1 MNSFIKIAAY
11 FLRKYTPIYV
21 SRLTNKPTAM
31 KKKLI
36 LACFFIILAQNIFAQ
51 WNGIPSSVNNPI
63 SNSPETERT
72 IYSVTDGSGG
82 AILAWLAYDITFN
95 KQLIY
100 MQRKTATGA
109 ISWTTA
115 ATPLLIFTTLSNDIA
130 EINDLVPDGAGG
142 AYITWVEE
150 TTDTSSN
157 IYLQRIS
164 NTGAK
169 LFALP
174 GIAIN
179 TDNGHYFS
187 EVKICTDATGL
198 IVCWSDQMLLP
209 NANTPTYAQV
219 FAQRY
224 NTTGTAQW
232 AGGGILVSTAA
243 GIRAISSIVS
253 DGSNG
258 AFISFS
264 DARNSGIDVNGEYD
278 NIDIY
283 AQHLSSTGTR
293 LWGAADAAVTTELFN
308 QTTLGTNETR
318 TAMISDSAGGIILV
332 YYDYRS
338 NNNGPA
344 NFYAQRLNGSGTLLW
359 PAGGLAVSNSS
370 AINKNKFN
378 LLYDGAN
385 GIIASWDENDFVNNI
400 GGMYAQRISSTGT
413 LPWGA
418 TAIVANGA
426 LASGYGSSTIAAD
439 GTGNYVLNWVTFDN
453 GVGSNVIRGQKL
465 NANGTAQWTS
475 GGVSICTNPLSF
487 PQNPV
492 IIRSTTG
499 TMLVAWEDDRNIA
512 TSNTDIYSAR
522 ITPAG
527 FLFNTTSIN
536 YVTTANGNW
545 NSPSTWVGNTV
556 PPPGAIVIIRHNVIG
571 NVNASCISLRVESP
585 AVLTVNT
592 GIIITVLQ

>member
-1 MNSFIKIAAY
+1 
-11 FLRKYTPIYV
+11 
-21 SRLTNKPTAM
+21 M
-31 KKKLI
+31 KTKLI
-36 LACFFIILAQNIFAQ
+36 LAFFFIIIAQNIFAQ

-63 SNSPETERT
+63 SNLAETERT

-82 AILAWLAYDITFN
+82 AIMAWLAYDVTLN

-100 MQRKTATGA
+100 MQRKTVTGT

-115 ATPLLIFTTLSNDIA
+115 ATPILLFTSLSNDIA

-164 NTGAK
+164 STGTK

-174 GIAIN
+174 GIQLN

-187 EVKICTDATGL
+187 DVKICTDATGL

-209 NANTPTYAQV
+209 NAAIPTYAQV

-224 NTTGTAQW
+224 NTAGAAQW
-232 AGGGILVSTAA
+232 AAGGVQVSTAA
-243 GIRAISSIVS
+243 GLRAISSIVS
-253 DGSNG
+253 DASNG

-264 DARNSGIDVNGEYD
+264 DARNSGIDLNGDFD

-283 AQHLSSTGTR
+283 AQHLSNTGTR
-293 LWGAADAAVTTELFN
+293 LWGATDMAVSTELFN
-308 QTTLGTNETR
+308 QTTLGANESS
-318 TAMISDSAGGIILV
+318 TAMISDSAGGVILV

-344 NFYAQRLNGSGTLLW
+344 NFYAQRLNGSGTSLW

-370 AINKNKFN
+370 SPNKNKFN

-385 GIIASWDENDFVNNI
+385 GMIATWDENDFVNNI
-400 GGMYAQRISSTGT
+400 GGMYAQRISSAGT

-418 TAIVANGA
+418 SAIIANGS

-439 GTGNYVLNWVTFDN
+439 GTGNYVLNWATFDI
-453 GVGSNVIRGQKL
+453 GAGSNIIKGQKL
-465 NANGTAQWTS
+465 NTSGAAQWAS

-499 TMLVAWEDDRNIA
+499 SMIVAWEDDRNIG

-522 ITPAG
+522 IGPAG
-527 FLFNTTSIN
+527 FLINSSGIFYTTI
-536 YVTTANGNW
+536 ANGNW
-545 NSPSTWVGNTV
+545 NSPSTWTGNIV
-556 PPPGAIVIIRHNVIG
+556 PPPGANVIIRHNVTG
-571 NVNASCISLRVESP
+571 NVNVTCNSLRVESP
-585 AVLTVNT
+585 SVLTVNT